1 MKGHIGISWRG
12 CMLPLHDVAA
22 PCSFKIYTKTG
33 DKGESSLYNGQRKPK
48 TDPVFAAL
56 GDVDEL
62 NACVGLAAAHLS
74 AGGTAADSSSALTE
88 QLAEIQSR
96 LLDVGSAVATPLDSS
111 SDRKLNITSFDELA
125 AGTLEEWI
133 DRMDADLPALT
144 QFILPGGG
152 EASARLHVARA
163 VCRRAERSVIELGD
177 ERVPQSVRIYLNR
190 LSDYLFT
197 AARKAALDSGA
208 EDTTY
213 KKAR

>member
-1 MKGHIGISWRG
+1 MT
-12 CMLPLHDVAA
+12 CAA
-22 PCSFKIYTKTG
+22 PRSFKIYTKTG

-62 NACVGLAAAHLS
+62 NACIGLAAAQVSGPAAARS
-74 AGGTAADSSSALTE
+74 AGANGAGGLPE

-96 LLDVGSAVATPLDSS
+96 LLDVGSAVATPRDAS
-111 SDRKLNITSFDELA
+111 SDRKVSKTQFDENA
-125 AGTLEEWI
+125 VASLERWI
-133 DRMDADLPALT
+133 DSMDAELPPLT

-163 VCRRAERSVIELGD
+163 VCRRAERAVVDLGT
-177 ERVPQSVRIYLNR
+177 EHVPQDVRIYLNR

-197 AARKAALDSGA
+197 AARKAALDAGA
-208 EDTTY
+208 VETTY
-213 KKAR
+213 KKA